1 MSRVPSQAPLSIGY
15 RVHRVTVGTDST
27 PADFTRRFEEAV
39 PPVPAARVTRM
50 VKRNAPW
57 QEMLDVIADAAPLG
71 FLIYHKIDAD
81 PIMRMA
87 GDDAFC
93 IAYLMGNH
101 TIAERMF
108 RHEPATLLYAPLRV
122 AIWGNPEGPARFS
135 FDKPSDF
142 FSSFGNSEITAVGRE
157 LDRKIGGLL
166 AYLGVDVP
174 ETLLKSE

>member
-1 MSRVPSQAPLSIGY
+1 L
-15 RVHRVTVGTDST
+15 TVGVTST
-27 PADFTRRFEEAV
+27 PADFTRRFEQAV
-39 PPVPAARVTRM
+39 PPLPAARITRL

-57 QEMLDVIADAAPLG
+57 QEMLELIAAAAPLG
-71 FLIYHKIDAD
+71 FLIYHKINAD

-87 GDDAFC
+87 GDDASC

-142 FSSFGNSEITAVGRE
+142 FSSFGSAAITEVGHE
-157 LDRKIGGLL
+157 LDRKVAGLL

-174 ETLLKSE
+174 ETLLKSG